1 MPATYEID
9 PRDANGAAT
18 DESNASTFHITHLG
32 SVVAKASSLDLA
44 RRIIKWFEELEELN
58 KMGIHVEPDTI
69 PAEILMHQNEF
80 IEVFTSQAKIFAIK
94 LDFKLA
100 SKEQSNSIRAKF
112 KLSKP

>member
-44 RRIIKWFEELEELN
+44 RRIIKWFEGLEELN
-58 KMGIHVEPDTI
+58 EMGIHVEPDSI
-69 PAEILMHQNEF
+69 PAEILMNQNEF
-80 IEVFTSQAKIFAIK
+80 IEVFTEQAKIFAMK
-94 LDFKLA
+94 VGFKLA
-100 SKEQSNSIRAKF
+100 SKEQSNSIRSKF